1 MSSGKLT
8 THVLDLGRGC
18 PAAEM
23 HIELYDMANTQLLG
37 TAITNSD
44 GRVDAPF
51 LSGHD
56 MQVGLYELRFHV
68 GDYYHKLALPAAEAS
83 IWDVVPIRFKIE
95 DADSNYH
102 IPLLIS
108 PGGYSTYRG
117 S

>member
-1 MSSGKLT
+1 MSGGKLT

-18 PAAEM
+18 PAAEVP
-23 HIELYDMANTQLLG
+23 IELYDVIHDQIVG

-44 GRVDAPF
+44 GRVDAPL
-51 LSGHD
+51 LSGDD
-56 MQVGLYELRFHV
+56 MQAGLYELRFHV
-68 GDYYHKLALPAAEAS
+68 GDYYHKLALPAAETS

-95 DADSNYH
+95 NADSNYH